1 MPQVIVES
9 SNNATSFKLLRP
21 ISWGQD
27 RADSPTSRSNYRVA
41 ARVSSLTSAQSSNA
55 EQISEL
61 DHLGFPSAHGGA
73 TVIGECH
80 D

>member
-1 MPQVIVES
+1 
-9 SNNATSFKLLRP
+9 
-21 ISWGQD
+21 
-27 RADSPTSRSNYRVA
+27 
-41 ARVSSLTSAQSSNA
+41 VSSLTSAQSSNA